1 MDPVPRLNAAL
12 EGRSPRPRLSDLA
25 GWIAARVRWREG
37 GDELHRL
44 APIIQGRYQRR
55 RPPRGKADST
65 FATWASWQ
73 YARFGALR
81 TARAPR
87 SRLTAARSCSLTRR
101 ITRCGGSRQTV
112 ERREPSLSPRAS
124 TERVGE
130 TTTRSCS
137 TEGVTSGAFRP
148 RGGTP
153 ALLAKPDSQRGHLAY
168 LWPHVLPGGKA
179 ALITLWM
186 GTDDT
191 SELGVVSLADG
202 EVTELGIPGASPR
215 YASSGHV
222 VFARADGSIL
232 AAPFSLRRSASPVP
246 RCPWWKALR

>member
-1 MDPVPRLNAAL
+1 MAVRPVRGAEDGSSPTFSPDGSSILFLDQTDNTLRRVPSDGGAARTVAESAGL
-12 EGRSPRPRLSDLA
+12 YGASWGDDDQVVFNRGSDL
-25 GWIAARVRWREG
+25 WRVSAE
-37 GDELHRL
+37 
-44 APIIQGRYQRR
+44 
-55 RPPRGKADST
+55 
-65 FATWASWQ
+65 
-73 YARFGALR
+73 
-81 TARAPR
+81 
-87 SRLTAARSCSLTRR
+87 
-101 ITRCGGSRQTV
+101 
-112 ERREPSLSPRAS
+112 
-124 TERVGE
+124 
-130 TTTRSCS
+130 
-137 TEGVTSGAFRP
+137 
-148 RGGTP
+148 GGTP